1 MAKSKTRGSEEVNA
15 GSMADIAFLLL
26 IFFLVTTQIATNKG
40 LTLLLP
46 PKQEEDEPIEIKQ
59 KQRNIFK
66 IQVNSENKL
75 LVEEEVLT
83 DVTQIREM
91 VYDFVLNFGSPGSK
105 KRGRK
110 GAEVSEIETFNS
122 LPASMKAKIRQNYG
136 SSDSS
141 DGPASAIVSV
151 KADRGSSYE
160 IFISILDELNAA
172 YNKIYG
178 ERVGLTD
185 EEFRKLNRSDP
196 RQKALYDEARSG
208 IPKAISIAEPTKT
221 GQ

>member
-1 MAKSKTRGSEEVNA
+1 MARSKGKGSQEVNA

-46 PKQEEDEPIEIKQ
+46 PKQDEEEPIEIKQ
-59 KQRNIFK
+59 QQRNIFK
-66 IQVNSENKL
+66 IQVNSLDKL
-75 LVEEEVLT
+75 LVEDEPLE
-83 DVTQIREM
+83 DISQIRDM
-91 VYDFVLNFGSPGSK
+91 VYDFVLNFGSPGTAK
-105 KRGRK
+105 KGK
-110 GAEVSEIETFNS
+110 AKVSDVETFES
-122 LPASMKAKIRQNYG
+122 LPASMKAKINRELR
-136 SSDSS
+136 SSESS
-141 DGPASAIVSV
+141 DGPSEAIVSV

-185 EEFRKLNRSDP
+185 EEFRKLNKGNDP
-196 RQKALYDEARSG
+196 RDKELYDRARSG
-208 IPKAISIAEPTKT
+208 IPKAISIAEPTKV
-221 GQ
+221 GG

>member
-1 MAKSKTRGSEEVNA
+1 MARSKDKGSQEVNA

-59 KQRNIFK
+59 QERNLFK
-66 IQVNSENKL
+66 IQINSADRL
-75 LVEEEVLT
+75 LVEEEPLD

-91 VYDFVLNFGSPGSK
+91 VYDFVLNFGKPSDK
-105 KRGRK
+105 KK
-110 GAEVSEIETFNS
+110 GKAEVSDRDVYES
-122 LPASMKAKIRQNYG
+122 LPASMKAYINRSLG
-136 SSDSS
+136 SSESS
-141 DGPASAIVSV
+141 DGPGSAIISL
-151 KADRGSSYE
+151 KADRGSSYD

-172 YNKIYG
+172 YNRIYG

-185 EEFRKLNRSDP
+185 EEFRKLNRNDP
-196 RQKALYDEARSG
+196 RQKELYDRARAG
-208 IPKAISIAEPTKT
+208 IPKAISIAEPSTV
-221 GQ
+221 GG